1 MESASSDCSENVLMS
16 EARESPLIALES
28 KCGVE
33 LSMLDVL
40 STLGERDS
48 LNEGLI
54 VSILLKCWTRQ
65 GEDELCDVT
74 NLRIDDV
81 RCDERK
87 VIIDIEKENA

>member
-54 VSILLKCWTRQ
+54 VSIFAEVL
-65 GEDELCDVT
+65 DEAGG
-74 NLRIDDV
+74 R
-81 RCDERK
+81 
-87 VIIDIEKENA
+87 